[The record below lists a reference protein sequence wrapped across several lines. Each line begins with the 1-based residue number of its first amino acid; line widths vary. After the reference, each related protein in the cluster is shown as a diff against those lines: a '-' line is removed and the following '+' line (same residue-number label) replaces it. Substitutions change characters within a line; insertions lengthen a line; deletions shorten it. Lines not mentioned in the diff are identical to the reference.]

1 VPSIDAP
8 SVAARGSTAIQ
19 GNAALVE
26 DTAHARQVEPHDE
39 GFIPPRTGEGGPCT
53 QVGSIRLGRSTEPNS
68 ATAEFDARWVG
79 SGATGTSEGAD
90 GHRPSERPAFRPA
103 HRRGRTWLPF
113 GIPPLDRLL
122 GGGLRRNA
130 LHEVRAGT
138 TRDAAAATGFA
149 AALLA
154 RLMAGNGRPVL
165 WVMEEATVREGGLP
179 HGPGLDR
186 FGLAVDRL
194 VVVVTRRPEEV
205 LWVFEEG
212 LRCAG
217 LAAVL
222 AELRGHPRAL
232 GLTAS
237 RRLALRAR
245 DGGVMGLLLRQAAGP
260 EPGAA
265 ATRWLVE
272 PEPAATLG
280 DFPVGI
286 GRPVWR
292 LHLER
297 NRAGMTGRFDLE
309 WDHGTHSFALARPAA
324 PALPRPRASASP
336 DRPDLA
342 GAAGTVV
349 ARRRTG

>member
-1 VPSIDAP
+1 MRASAFMARETYAWLRRRIAEIEGRPAGLDEAP
-8 SVAARGSTAIQ
+8 VGEAISTW
-19 GNAALVE
+19 
-26 DTAHARQVEPHDE
+26 
-39 GFIPPRTGEGGPCT
+39 PPLSKSA
-53 QVGSIRLGRSTEPNS
+53 VGSDSRNDPVS
-68 ATAEFDARWVG
+68 
-79 SGATGTSEGAD
+79 
-90 GHRPSERPAFRPA
+90 
-103 HRRGRTWLPF
+103 RRAGKRLPF
-113 GIPPLDRLL
+113 GIAPLDRLL
-122 GGGLRRNA
+122 GGGLRRDA

-149 AALLA
+149 TAILA
-154 RLMAGNGRPVL
+154 RLMAGDGRPVL
-165 WVMEEATVREGGLP
+165 WVMEEAAVREGGLP

-186 FGLAVDRL
+186 FGLAADRL
-194 VVVVTRRPEEV
+194 VVVITRRPEEV

-217 LAAVL
+217 LSAVL

-232 GLTAS
+232 DLTAG

-245 DGGVMGLLLRQAAGP
+245 DVGVMGLLLRQATGP

-280 DFPVGI
+280 DFPAGI

-309 WDHGTHSFALARPAA
+309 WDHGTRSFALDRPAV
-324 PALPRPRASASP
+324 PALPRPRASAP
-336 DRPDLA
+336 VDRPDLA
-342 GAAGTVV
+342 GTAGTVV
-349 ARRRTG
+349 AHRRSG